1 MNPVCFFSI
10 GNIWMQ
16 FSFSTL
22 PDMGFTLKI
31 ASYFHVYWWLLLE
44 FQVFRSTF
52 LWTTLRHGNVIYFQC
67 TYLVPFLRF
76 RLIQQCL
83 VLVSRSHHG
92 FSGRIS
98 SEKKCFF
105 VGNWKKPLR
114 TDLSKLSFWNSRF
127 LVMLMKCWRKRVEN
141 FVVKS
146 LDNLSGCFCLF
157 ISVAC
162 YTVWDRSSIRVLS
175 GNDCSCELIITII
188 TLAIPES

>member
-1 MNPVCFFSI
+1 MYI
-10 GNIWMQ
+10 GDSCWN
-16 FSFSTL
+16 
-22 PDMGFTLKI
+22 
-31 ASYFHVYWWLLLE
+31 

-76 RLIQQCL
+76 RWY
-83 VLVSRSHHG
+83 
-92 FSGRIS
+92 S
-98 SEKKCFF
+98 SASFWWVEVIMVFGEDIF
-105 VGNWKKPLR
+105 WKKVFFCWKLKETIAYWP
-114 TDLSKLSFWNSRF
+114 SKLSFWNSRVF
-127 LVMLMKCWRKRVEN
+127 SYVDEVLKEKGGEFCG
-141 FVVKS
+141 KS